1 MIFSVVRISHIS
13 NLCSITQFYYLF
25 YGQPYLACNSNEFT
39 NLVRQ
44 DHLDHQALQDH
55 LDPPDFL
62 VCELS
67 ASLWALLAR
76 AFWDL
81 LVLLLP
87 LGLPD
92 HQDRL
97 VYLEALLAS

>member
-1 MIFSVVRISHIS
+1 MA
-13 NLCSITQFYYLF
+13 Y
-25 YGQPYLACNSNEFT
+25 NSNTFT

-55 LDPPDFL
+55 LDPQDFL
-62 VCELS
+62 ACELS

-76 AFWDL
+76 AFWDPLVHQGHRDL
-81 LVLLLP
+81 LVLLVP